1 MSQKLFIISLCLSIS
16 FLICK
21 ARIIVPAIQACFQGL
36 SGRYI
41 GGSVDVSSCSN
52 SAGFVGLLEGLK
64 LHVYREGAHVAIAL
78 SD

>member
-1 MSQKLFIISLCLSIS
+1 M
-16 FLICK
+16 
-21 ARIIVPAIQACFQGL
+21 
-36 SGRYI
+36 

-64 LHVYREGAHVAIAL
+64 LHAEGAHIAVSL